1 MIDTTASRCLDMVAR
16 HAPRLMREGGGMIEE
31 DRKTNKLSRKTI
43 NAIIALRKT
52 GMRIDSIG
60 ERLGVSRSAV
70 QVHCKRYKLAENASH
85 KQPSVS

>member
-43 NAIIALRKT
+43 NSIIALRKT

>member
-43 NAIIALRKT
+43 NSIIALRKT

-70 QVHCKRYKLAENASH
+70 QVHCKRYTLKANAAHTQHSTG
-85 KQPSVS
+85 

>member
-52 GMRIDSIG
+52 GMRIDAIG
-60 ERLGVSRSAV
+60 EQLGVSRSAV

-85 KQPSVS
+85 KQPSAG

>member
-16 HAPRLMREGGGMIEE
+16 HAPRLMREGGGMNEE

-43 NAIIALRKT
+43 NAINALRKT

>member
-31 DRKTNKLSRKTI
+31 DRQTNKLSRKTI

-52 GMRIDSIG
+52 GITLAAISEQLDI
-60 ERLGVSRSAV
+60 SRSAV
-70 QVHCKRYKLAENASH
+70 QVHCAKYNASH
-85 KQPSVS
+85 KQQYAA